1 MQQGEELTLATAKSR
16 ADGESTVL
24 IAIDDTDNLESRG
37 TGFRARQLRE
47 VLEQEG
53 CGVVSDITRHQLFV
67 SRWIPYTSHNSSAC
81 ICLRRSVQTEIAQ
94 IHEICGDFLRRESAP
109 GSDAGLCVAPLRR
122 VSHNVREFGRLAK
135 KTVLTQA
142 EARTLARVEGLVL
155 EGYTGT
161 HGGVIGALAAV
172 GLRAAGADGRFLWLR
187 GIRELEPGY
196 YTLSALKMLT
206 DIQSFSAVG
215 ADAAEILEGDHIDVW
230 WSLRPVMIEN
240 KSTLLL
246 ERQHERKNGEWRS
259 APKELVRQY

>member
-1 MQQGEELTLATAKSR
+1 MGVAASAESV
-16 ADGESTVL
+16 ESTVL

-67 SRWIPYTSHNSSAC
+67 SRWIPYTSHNSAAC
-81 ICLRRSVQTEIAQ
+81 ICLQRSGQAHIAR
-94 IHEICGDFLRRESAP
+94 IHELCGEFLRRESAE
-109 GSDAGLCVAPLRR
+109 GSDAGLCIAPFKD
-122 VSHNVREFGRLAK
+122 VSRNVREFGRSAK
-135 KTVLTQA
+135 QAVLTQA
-142 EARTLARVEGLVL
+142 EARTLARIEGLVL

-161 HGGVIGALAAV
+161 QGGIIGALAAV
-172 GLRAAGADGRFLWLR
+172 GLRAAGQDGRFLWLR

-196 YTLSALKMLT
+196 YTLSALKSLT
-206 DIQSFSAVG
+206 DIQCFSAVG
-215 ADAAEILEGDHIDVW
+215 ADAAEVLEGDRIDIW

-246 ERQHERKNGEWRS
+246 ERQHERKNCEWRS